1 MAIVCLGFAT
11 KALSQANDSKGTD
24 FWLMFNGNL
33 GTPVLTIFITSDVNT
48 SGTLS
53 IPGLAFSTPFTVTAN
68 TVTPVVL
75 PTAASVHTNGVVDSK
90 GIHIT
95 SLQEVTVYGLNYIF
109 QTADAY
115 LGLPTDVLGTDYMIL
130 TYRNSNII
138 NAVEFGIVGTVNG
151 TVVTIIPSVVTAGH
165 PAGVPFNITLNQG
178 QTYELVNTNVSPA
191 DLTGTIITSTQ
202 PIGVMGASQC
212 SNIPGGATFCD
223 HIVEML
229 PPTTTWGKKFGT
241 VPLKSR
247 INGDT
252 WRFMASQDGTTV
264 SINGV
269 AQTPVLNRGQYLEK
283 ILTAQSVI
291 ESDKPILVAQ
301 YANGSSFSGNPGD
314 PFMML
319 IPPLEQFLAKYT
331 VTNVAGYVANFIN
344 VIAPSS
350 IAGSLI
356 VDGAPVPAASFTPI
370 GSTGFSGAQISVAVG
385 THNLSG
391 SLPFGVFVYGFN
403 TDDAYG
409 YPGGQ
414 SFSAIASVTSVALTP
429 ANGTAPVG
437 TETCFD
443 ALVKDQFNNPLAG
456 IRVDFTITGVNP
468 GSSGFAFTNTSG
480 IAHFCYT
487 GVNVGTD
494 NIVASVGT
502 VRGGPSTFVW
512 MAAPSNVYYSK
523 STGDLHNVLTWG
535 KNMDGSGAN
544 PPDFGAGKTFM
555 LANRAVNYTMTAD
568 WTVGGILNIPGG
580 SQLQIGGY
588 TLSIADINGT
598 GQFNATVASNL
609 IVTQPSSSGTSLNFI
624 NTANNLNNLTI
635 SSGATT
641 TLASALNIYGV
652 LTEQAGTFNT
662 ANSLTLKSTA
672 TNTAR
677 VAPVTGS
684 ISGTVTVE
692 RYIPA
697 RRAWRIMSA
706 PVGGSQTINQAWQE
720 GATTSSVNP
729 NPVPGYGTH
738 ITEGSPTDGF
748 DHNPLIAMTSIKKY
762 VSATDTWNPLS
773 NTNATPVN
781 SDAYLLFVRGD
792 RGIPLGLNTVPPTTT
807 TLRATGPLKVGDQT
821 FPVSASGFTAI
832 PNPFASPIN
841 FATLTKTNV
850 QNNFYLWDPKMGGTD
865 GVGGYVLLSFNGT
878 SYDITPAAVSPESQ
892 YIQSGQGFLVHSTG
906 TAGSLVIKES
916 DKSATPAM
924 DVFRVASTGAS
935 GNANPFNVNVSTKS
949 AGLRINLQ
957 SVNADN
963 TTSLLDEVFS
973 SYGTNFSDK
982 VDELD
987 AQKLANVEENLAIA
1001 RGNHNLMID
1010 RSAALDE
1017 TDTIQ
1022 LKLWN
1027 TVAGKR
1033 YAVEFNPVNLSTT
1046 VSTAYLLDNY
1056 LKTST
1061 PVSLNKI
1068 FRFYFNVTP
1077 DAASTSSNRFTVVF
1091 KAASDQGMANNKN
1104 GIITYPN
1111 PVTGKTIQLM
1121 FNDQPQ
1127 GTYKVELVNGLGQTI
1142 YTNQINHGG
1151 GSAIQ
1156 KLELV
1161 SKPVTGIY
1169 LLNITNSNRR
1179 NAVKVVIK

>member
-1 MAIVCLGFAT
+1 MKQLNYRQPIPIFNKWNSNDENSKTKHAMLPSAIKTLVTFAILFLT
-11 KALSQANDSKGTD
+11 VINGSYAQDDSLKGTIAFCHSSTEKSIQPSAANLRSVAQNTTILNTDFVSAGVGGMRDIGTGQIILSGLSGTVTRAYLYWHGVTNIATNVGGTIMVNSTFITGTNIGVSDNNCWGYNNSQAYRA
-24 FWLMFNGNL
+24 
-33 GTPVLTIFITSDVNT
+33 DV
-48 SGTLS
+48 
-53 IPGLAFSTPFTVTAN
+53 
-68 TVTPVVL
+68 
-75 PTAASVHTNGVVDSK
+75 
-90 GIHIT
+90 T
-95 SLQEVTVYGLNYIF
+95 SLVTSAG
-109 QTADAY
+109 
-115 LGLPTDVLGTDYMIL
+115 
-130 TYRNSNII
+130 
-138 NAVEFGIVGTVNG
+138 NG
-151 TVVTIIPSVVTAGH
+151 TYNLSNFGS
-165 PAGVPFNITLNQG
+165 LNP
-178 QTYELVNTNVSPA
+178 N
-191 DLTGTIITSTQ
+191 
-202 PIGVMGASQC
+202 GA
-212 SNIPGGATFCD
+212 
-223 HIVEML
+223 
-229 PPTTTWGKKFGT
+229 
-241 VPLKSR
+241 
-247 INGDT
+247 
-252 WRFMASQDGTTV
+252 
-264 SINGV
+264 
-269 AQTPVLNRGQYLEK
+269 
-283 ILTAQSVI
+283 
-291 ESDKPILVAQ
+291 
-301 YANGSSFSGNPGD
+301 
-314 PFMML
+314 
-319 IPPLEQFLAKYT
+319 
-331 VTNVAGYVANFIN
+331 
-344 VIAPSS
+344 
-350 IAGSLI
+350 SLI
-356 VDGAPVPAASFTPI
+356 VFFNDGDSTNNRDVVIFDGNDSNIFFAGITGNPNAPADPA
-370 GSTGFSGAQISVAVG
+370 GWNVL
-385 THNLSG
+385 LSG
-391 SLPFGVFVYGFN
+391 INYN
-403 TDDAYG
+403 TGIANIQLHVADGQLALDDALKINNLQLVAAG
-409 YPGGQ
+409 PVFQGNTVPGPVVGASGGNLWDIRSFNVTPFLTPGPNSLNLTTGQ
-414 SFSAIASVTSVALTP
+414 NSDCLGLIVALVDLP
-429 ANGTAPVG
+429 AG
-437 TETCFD
+437 
-443 ALVKDQFNNPLAG
+443 
-456 IRVDFTITGVNP
+456 
-468 GSSGFAFTNTSG
+468 
-480 IAHFCYT
+480 
-487 GVNVGTD
+487 
-494 NIVASVGT
+494 
-502 VRGGPSTFVW
+502 
-512 MAAPSNVYYSK
+512 AAPLSVYYSK
-523 STGDLHNVLTWG
+523 PTGDLHNVLTWG
-535 KNMDGSGAN
+535 LNMDGSGPN
-544 PPDFGAGKTFM
+544 PPDFGAAKTFM
-555 LANRAVNYTMTAD
+555 LANRVVDYTLTGN
-568 WTVGGILNIPGG
+568 WTVGGILNIPNASQLKINGFTLSVADVNGGG
-580 SQLQIGGY
+580 SF
-588 TLSIADINGT
+588 SGT
-598 GQFNATVASNL
+598 TVSNL
-609 IVTQPSSSGTSLNFI
+609 ILTTPSFGGTSLNFLS
-624 NTANNLNNLTI
+624 TGNNLGNLTI
-635 SSGATT
+635 TSGATT

-652 LTEQAGTFNT
+652 LTEQDGTFNT
-662 ANSLTLKSTA
+662 ANLLTLKSTA

-720 GATTSSVNP
+720 GVTTSSANP

-738 ITEGSPTDGF
+738 ITEGSPVNGF
-748 DHNPLIAMTSIKKY
+748 DHNPLIAMISIKRY
-762 VSATDTWNPLS
+762 VSATDSWNPLS
-773 NTNATPVN
+773 NTNATTVN
-781 SDAYLLFVRGD
+781 SDTYLLFVRGD
-792 RGIPLGLNTVPPTTT
+792 RGIPLGLNTVPPITT
-807 TLRATGPLKVGDQT
+807 TLRATGPLKVGNQT

-924 DVFRVASTGAS
+924 DVFRVASTSAS

-1033 YAVEFNPVNLSTT
+1033 YAVEFNSVNLSTT